1 MTIRVARNG
10 DTTHFHRACHR
21 ALQALE
27 WVRDQARKLEASTV
41 LLRIY
46 IPRLIIS
53 AQAAELTKMAL
64 ELSTEMEVRRDTS
77 QDAKILEI
85 RAQGPSTT

>member
-10 DTTHFHRACHR
+10 VTTHFHRACHR
-21 ALQALE
+21 VLQALE
-27 WVRDQARKLEASTV
+27 WVSDQARKLEASIA